1 MENVTRAAGLAD
13 LRDYLE
19 GEKNRGATPAAKQR
33 EQQIE
38 DMTTDRW
45 IDIP

>member
-38 DMTTDRW
+38 ALTTDRW